1 MRDNI
6 TRLKLAHALE
16 KQSKGDKRKVWK
28 DISRK
33 ISGPRQNRST
43 VNVSEISKN
52 TIDGAKV
59 LVAGKVLGNG
69 DIDHKVTVGAY
80 SFSSQAKSKIAGSGG
95 KCLLLEEF
103 MSDTKLAKGV
113 QLIG

>member
-69 DIDHKVTVGAY
+69 DIDHR
-80 SFSSQAKSKIAGSGG
+80 
-95 KCLLLEEF
+95 
-103 MSDTKLAKGV
+103 
-113 QLIG
+113 